1 MHGSPGRPADHR
13 PTMTALPFSVLVWG
27 AGGHAAVVADILT
40 QDSRY
45 RLEGFIDEVDPA
57 PRHVLGGSVLGGRE
71 AIELAAANG
80 VRHAIVGIGH
90 CQARLSLC
98 SWLAS
103 RGFELVSAVHPRATV
118 ATSSNVGHGAV
129 VAAGAVVGVRVT
141 LGRAVIVNTNAG
153 VDHDCEIGDGVH
165 VCPGATLAGG
175 VRVGAGAWIGAG
187 ATVIDG
193 VSIGPGAVIGAG
205 AVVVRDVEGGV
216 VAHGV
221 PARVVRAV
229 S

>member
-1 MHGSPGRPADHR
+1 
-13 PTMTALPFSVLVWG
+13 MTALPLSVLVWG
-27 AGGHAAVVADILT
+27 AGGHAAVVADILM

-45 RLEGFIDEVDPA
+45 RLDGFIDEVDPA
-57 PRHVLGGSVLGGRE
+57 PREVLGVPVLGGRE
-71 AIELAAANG
+71 ALEAAAVTG
-80 VRHAIVGIGH
+80 VRHAIVGIGD
-90 CQARLSLC
+90 CPVRLSLC

-103 RGFELVSAVHPRATV
+103 RGFELVSAIHPRAIV
-118 ATSSNVGHGAV
+118 AASSTVGHGTV
-129 VAAGAVVGVRVT
+129 IGAGAVVGVRAT

-165 VCPGATLAGG
+165 VCPGASVAGG
-175 VRVGAGAWIGAG
+175 VRIGAGAWIGAG

-193 VSIGPGAVIGAG
+193 VSIGPGAIIGAG

-216 VAHGV
+216 LAHGV

>member
-1 MHGSPGRPADHR
+1 
-13 PTMTALPFSVLVWG
+13 MTDVPFSVLVWG
-27 AGGHAAVVADILT
+27 AGGHAAVVADILM

-45 RLEGFIDEVDPA
+45 RLEGFIDDIDPA

-71 AIELAAANG
+71 ALEAAAVSG
-80 VRHAIVGIGH
+80 VGHAIVGIGD
-90 CQARLSLC
+90 CQVRLSLC

-103 RGFELVSAVHPRATV
+103 RGFELVSAIHPRATV
-118 ATSSNVGHGAV
+118 AASSNVGHGAV
-129 VAAGAVVGVRVT
+129 VGPGAVVGVRAT

-187 ATVIDG
+187 ATVVDG

-205 AVVVRDVEGGV
+205 AVVVGDVEGGV